1 MNAIA
6 IVPDDLLSAGDE
18 MNLATFTE
26 HLDKDYSKVS
36 RKVSPTVLAAVG
48 SLTENDAVIDTVSTV
63 SDNLKL
69 YSKREIQR
77 ADAEIDMFEKLGYPS
92 EASIKRII
100 SGGVLPGCD
109 VTVEDVD
116 RALSIY
122 GKPVGLIK

>member
-1 MNAIA
+1 MYNM
-6 IVPDDLLSAGDE
+6 SS
-18 MNLATFTE
+18 N
-26 HLDKDYSKVS
+26 DYA
-36 RKVSPTVLAAVG
+36 L
-48 SLTENDAVIDTVSTV
+48 VSTV

-92 EASIKRII
+92 EASIKRLI

-109 VTVEDVD
+109 VTVEDID

-122 GKPVGLIK
+122 GKPIGLIKGKHTRSKLSLLCLLVL